1 METDGPSAAR
11 QRVTRRW
18 LGAALT
24 GAGLAPPALAAADIW
39 AFRPGSITRAPQPGE
54 PGAYVP
60 PVDLKTVAD
69 IYSRMT
75 TPVRINGQGPF
86 PFVVDTGAN
95 QSAIATDVAARIGL
109 VVGEE
114 APVNTIAGV
123 ELAPTTRATLQAG
136 DLAGGDVV
144 LSVLPASAIGGAGM
158 LGLDALSAARIT
170 LDFARQSVRID
181 GPRGLP
187 GLGGEV
193 SLKAQMRAGQLT
205 LIDADVGGIKLT
217 AFLDSGAQDTV
228 GNMAL
233 RSLAYTRY
241 PATIWSQVPILSVT
255 GRSVIGEFAD
265 LPRLRIGSLSVASW
279 PIAFADLHIFRLWKL
294 IDRPAILLGIDVLS
308 RFETVCLD
316 FSRNEVRLRL
326 PATAPS

>member
-1 METDGPSAAR
+1 METDDASAR
-11 QRVTRRW
+11 RLRVTRRW
-18 LGAALT
+18 LGAALA
-24 GAGLAPPALAAADIW
+24 GAGLASPRGAAADIW
-39 AFRPGSITRAPQPGE
+39 AFRPGDIGRAPQSGE

-60 PVDLKTVAD
+60 PIDLKTVAD

-95 QSAIATDVAARIGL
+95 QSAIAADLAARLGL
-109 VVGEE
+109 AVGED

-123 ELAPTTRATLQAG
+123 ELAPTAHAALQAG
-136 DLAGGDVV
+136 DLPGGDVE

-170 LDFARQSVRID
+170 LDFARQAVRID
-181 GPRGLP
+181 GPRRLP
-187 GLGGEV
+187 GLGDEV
-193 SLKAQMRAGQLT
+193 SLKAQLRAGQLT

-233 RSLAYTRY
+233 RELAYTRY
-241 PATIWSQVPILSVT
+241 PTTTWSQVPILSVT

-265 LPRLRIGSLSVASW
+265 LPNLRLGSLSVPSW